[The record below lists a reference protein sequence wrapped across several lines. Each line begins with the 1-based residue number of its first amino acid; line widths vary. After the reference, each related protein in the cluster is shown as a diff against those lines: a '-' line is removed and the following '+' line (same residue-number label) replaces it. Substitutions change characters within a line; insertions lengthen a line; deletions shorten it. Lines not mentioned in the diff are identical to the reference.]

1 MKTTIKIIILA
12 VLGLAAG
19 LLIQYYSPKPGPAVE
34 DVITSSSTPE
44 IIDTASSTPDVIG
57 LEPLEI
63 IQQIDPVTGNRIP
76 SRYACVGE
84 YCDGSMYGDNHKE
97 IFTVLQ
103 IPLIKDG
110 GNIGCGADIFY
121 APHAIPKT
129 EQVLD
134 NTYRMLFDIKHSP
147 EISADG
153 FRNTVAAF
161 DRTFYD
167 RVTLQNGIAK
177 VYLTGNIMSP
187 GTCADPEFKAQIEAV
202 AFQFESVKEIQVYL
216 NDQRFDWCTLDV
228 SGGEGFCKAGPRYW
242 ITIK

>member
-1 MKTTIKIIILA
+1 MKTTIKIIIIA
-12 VLGLAAG
+12 ILGLVAG
-19 LLIQYYSPKPGPAVE
+19 LLIQNYYPTSKPAIENENGINA
-34 DVITSSSTPE
+34 SSST
-44 IIDTASSTPDVIG
+44 IDIASTTENVPI

-63 IQQIDPVTGNRIP
+63 IQHIDPATGIRIP

-84 YCDGSMYGDNHKE
+84 YCDGSMYDDNHKE